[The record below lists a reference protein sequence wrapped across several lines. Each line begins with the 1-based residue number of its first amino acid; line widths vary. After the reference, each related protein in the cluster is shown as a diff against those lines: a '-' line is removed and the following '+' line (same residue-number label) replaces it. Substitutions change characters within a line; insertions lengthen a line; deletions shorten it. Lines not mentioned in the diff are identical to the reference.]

1 MKKKKKETAEV
12 GKPEVKKKG
21 TRRFLRFPRRKKEE
35 VVEEKKP
42 ELKEVG
48 REFPRISVAE
58 QKKYIGK
65 HVAIVDGKIVT
76 SAGAAKKTL
85 ETAKQEHSG
94 KEIGLRYVANEKL
107 LIKCK
112 CLEKS

>member
-1 MKKKKKETAEV
+1 MRKKKKETAEAEE
-12 GKPEVKKKG
+12 PEVKKKG
-21 TRRFLRFPRRKKEE
+21 IRHFLRFPKRKKEE
-35 VVEEKKP
+35 VVEVKKP
-42 ELKEVG
+42 KPKEV
-48 REFPRISVAE
+48 EKDFPRISETE

-76 SAGAAKKTL
+76 SAGGAQKTL
-85 ETAKQEHSG
+85 EMAKREHSG
-94 KEIGLRYVANEKL
+94 KEIELRYVANEKL

>member
-1 MKKKKKETAEV
+1 MKKK
-12 GKPEVKKKG
+12 
-21 TRRFLRFPRRKKEE
+21 RIRHFLRFPRRKKEK

-58 QKKYIGK
+58 QKKHVGK

-76 SAGAAKKTL
+76 SVG
-85 ETAKQEHSG
+85 TAKEALAMAKRKHSG
-94 KEIGLRYVANEKL
+94 EKIELRYVGSERL
-107 LIKCK
+107 LLKCK
-112 CLEKS
+112 CTEN